1 MIYGCIA
8 EKLGHSFSKDIHNRL
23 FDYDYELEEV
33 SKEALDS
40 FMKKKEFKAI
50 NVTIPYKESV
60 IPYLDWVSDTAKK
73 IGAVNTIV
81 NEDGFLR
88 GYNTDFFGMTALI
101 KKNNIEI
108 KNKKVL
114 VLGSGGTSK
123 TALAVAES
131 MGCSFVCR
139 VSRKKKNGCITY
151 TEAASKHNDAEI
163 IINTTPVGMYPKIYE
178 SPIDLDIYKKTEA
191 VIDAVY
197 NPLRSKLVC
206 DALQRGIT
214 AVGGLYMLVAQAALA
229 AEKFIQTTVSES
241 EIDRVYKELVRMK
254 QNIVLIGMP
263 GSGKTTIG
271 KLLAEQM
278 KMNFVDT
285 DEEIVKRE
293 KRSVPNIFA
302 ELGENGFRKIETE
315 VILSLSSVQNT
326 VIATGGGAVLN
337 MANMEMLRENGKIYF
352 IDRELDDISATSDR
366 PLSSN
371 RADLEKR
378 YKERYPLYCGRCD
391 KHIKICND
399 PYLNMEII
407 KKDFNDENTCDKRT

>member
-1 MIYGCIA
+1 
-8 EKLGHSFSKDIHNRL
+8 
-23 FDYDYELEEV
+23 
-33 SKEALDS
+33 
-40 FMKKKEFKAI
+40 
-50 NVTIPYKESV
+50 
-60 IPYLDWVSDTAKK
+60 
-73 IGAVNTIV
+73 
-81 NEDGFLR
+81 
-88 GYNTDFFGMTALI
+88 
-101 KKNNIEI
+101 
-108 KNKKVL
+108 
-114 VLGSGGTSK
+114 
-123 TALAVAES
+123 
-131 MGCSFVCR
+131 
-139 VSRKKKNGCITY
+139 
-151 TEAASKHNDAEI
+151 
-163 IINTTPVGMYPKIYE
+163 
-178 SPIDLDIYKKTEA
+178 
-191 VIDAVY
+191 
-197 NPLRSKLVC
+197 
-206 DALQRGIT
+206 
-214 AVGGLYMLVAQAALA
+214 MLVAQAARA
-229 AEKFIQTTVSES
+229 CEFFIDTEISEEKIS
-241 EIDRVYKELVRMK
+241 EIFKIMYKKTE
-254 QNIVLIGMP
+254 NIVLTGMP
-263 GSGKTTIG
+263 GSGKSTVG
-271 KLLAEQM
+271 KLLNLEGFT
-278 KMNFVDT
+278 FVDT